1 MIRNL
6 FPTDLESRLNFFIV
20 KEVFNFKLEKIQDVE
35 QMKAD
40 SIQKINV
47 IAKVRKLNSLK
58 FYYKGKKN
66 NKVKYDNF
74 VKQYLLNRI
83 TC

>member
-47 IAKVRKLNSLK
+47 IAK
-58 FYYKGKKN
+58 
-66 NKVKYDNF
+66 D
-74 VKQYLLNRI
+74 
-83 TC
+83 